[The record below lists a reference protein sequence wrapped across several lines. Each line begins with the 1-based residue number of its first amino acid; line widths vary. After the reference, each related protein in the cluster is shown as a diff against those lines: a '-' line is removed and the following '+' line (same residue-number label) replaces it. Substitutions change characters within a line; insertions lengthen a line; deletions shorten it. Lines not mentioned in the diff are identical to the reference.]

1 MKTGR
6 QVALAVLS
14 CTGLLAAAAAILS
27 MRYAA
32 GSLETL
38 GNAEGYASAETAMR
52 QLMATNYPG
61 ARVEIVGSGR
71 EGPGLRY
78 VVAHIWP
85 AKTGERPAGDE
96 LEDGRYFLRMER
108 GWVHLSAD
116 EFSGPAVAIGQVLLD
131 HLQPGRLREGT
142 P

>member
-1 MKTGR
+1 M
-6 QVALAVLS
+6 
-14 CTGLLAAAAAILS
+14 LAAAGAILS

-32 GSLETL
+32 GRLETL
-38 GNAEGYASAETAMR
+38 RRDAGHSSAETAMR
-52 QLMATNYPG
+52 ELMAASYPG
-61 ARVEIVGSGR
+61 ARVEIVGSGS

-78 VVAHIWP
+78 VVA
-85 AKTGERPAGDE
+85 EVRPAETSGNPARDRIE
-96 LEDGRYFLRMER
+96 EGCYFLRVEQ

-116 EFSGPAVAIGQVLLD
+116 EFSGPAMAVGKVLLD